1 MAVVDVTVSGGGQI
15 ATETKNSTRQTQ
27 VQVYSEQY
35 LNRPETRPRGRPQS
49 RNQICKVCGEWLI
62 LGVNARETTKGSGR
76 PRATCN
82 KCDNRRRYK
91 PRNPKPTTLAFDIP
105 AYSEIHATRAS
116 LGLPRIERIE
126 IKITVKWRPP
136 RRTWFQYERLNSTG
150 MSAQIMK
157 AYTDDDG
164 KPHHYYD
171 HVYCDECGGVVRY
184 DKRGFLVCEDCGLF
198 HSNSPTIEKE
208 TLFSQ
213 RARNITE
220 NERKR
225 WPRVTT
231 NRYGKFKSE
240 GDVDTLDRVYNQLH
254 RHRSLD
260 KPLVG
265 YDFGAKVVGRR
276 QKRRKSKE
284 GPPKG
289 WRPPANPVEAIDMEL
304 KFLRMRS
311 RKRLYDR

>member
-15 ATETKNSTRQTQ
+15 ATETKNSPRLTQ
-27 VQVYSEQY
+27 VQA
-35 LNRPETRPRGRPQS
+35 RPRGRPRSQ
-49 RNQICKVCGEWLI
+49 NKICKICGEWLI
-62 LGVNARETTKGSGR
+62 LGVNARETSPGSGR

-82 KCDNRRRYK
+82 QCDNRRRYK
-91 PRNPKPTTLAFDIP
+91 PRNPKPTTLVFDIP
-105 AYSEIHATRAS
+105 AYSEIHTTRAG

-126 IKITVKWRPP
+126 LKLAAKWRPP
-136 RRTWFQYERLNSTG
+136 RLTLIQHERPNSTG

-157 AYTDDDG
+157 EYTDDDG

-231 NRYGKFKSE
+231 NRYGKFKSD
-240 GDVDTLDRVYNQLH
+240 GDASTFDRVCNQLH
-254 RHRSLD
+254 RHRLPD
-260 KPLVG
+260 KPLEG

-276 QKRRKSKE
+276 QKRRTSKE

-289 WRPPANPVEAIDMEL
+289 WRPPANPFEAIDREL

-311 RKRLYDR
+311 RRRLYER